1 MIQCEKCGSDRTEQ
15 SDTRQRPNTLYVWR
29 RRTCKSC
36 GYKFTTRE
44 HRVSDLTKLNM
55 IEEKIKKGE
64 HDSKYNNGWFW
75 WVKEMPT

>member
-1 MIQCEKCGSDRTEQ
+1 MIQCEKCGSDKTEQ

-44 HRVSDLTKLNM
+44 YRVRDLTKLNNEDCVLVADQIDEILEDLM
-55 IEEKIKKGE
+55 N
-64 HDSKYNNGWFW
+64 D
-75 WVKEMPT
+75 

>member
-44 HRVSDLTKLNM
+44 YRVGDLTKLNNEDCVLVADQIDEILEDLM
-55 IEEKIKKGE
+55 N
-64 HDSKYNNGWFW
+64 D
-75 WVKEMPT
+75 

>member
-44 HRVSDLTKLNM
+44 YRVRDLPKLNNEDCVLVADQIDEILEDLM
-55 IEEKIKKGE
+55 N
-64 HDSKYNNGWFW
+64 D
-75 WVKEMPT
+75 

>member
-44 HRVSDLTKLNM
+44 YRLGDLTKL
-55 IEEKIKKGE
+55 ITE
-64 HDSKYNNGWFW
+64 DSDLIADQIDEILEDLMND
-75 WVKEMPT
+75 

>member
-44 HRVSDLTKLNM
+44 YRLGDLTKLIN
-55 IEEKIKKGE
+55 EVLKFCVQ
-64 HDSKYNNGWFW
+64 HYQYVHLSLCYDHAC
-75 WVKEMPT
+75 T

>member
-1 MIQCEKCGSDRTEQ
+1 MSDVKNPKNQKLQKQVKDISDHLSCISKDLQSLKKSMIDIKG
-15 SDTRQRPNTLYVWR
+15 
-29 RRTCKSC
+29 
-36 GYKFTTRE
+36 
-44 HRVSDLTKLNM
+44 DLTKLNM